1 MMLKKRKTGRKEGGQ
16 MSCVHI
22 YCGEGKGK
30 TTAAVGLAVRLA
42 GSGGRAVIVRFLKN
56 DNSGEVAG
64 LRQIEGVTV
73 IPCEKSFGFTWQM
86 SDEQKREAAEVY
98 ALLLERAAAESMQLC
113 QSSDKPVLLVLDE
126 VCAAVSSG
134 LLSERA
140 VTDLLDAR
148 PENLEV
154 VLTGRAPAD
163 GFLKRADYISQI
175 EKVRHPFDDGLA
187 ARKGT
192 EY

>member
-1 MMLKKRKTGRKEGGQ
+1 

-113 QSSDKPVLLVLDE
+113 QSSDNPVLLVLDE

-163 GFLKRADYISQI
+163 GLLKRADYISQI

-187 ARKGT
+187 ARKGI